1 MAGYDIPGGSF
12 SDRSFRD
19 GGAMIETP
27 ESGAGGTGVADKARA
42 APPPSPGPAPSP
54 VPAAT
59 PPGGGA
65 PASLS
70 PGGPRRRGKRL
81 LVILFAVSCAVA
93 VAAAAVT
100 AVLLTHRPHRAHAAA
115 HPLRATVFLLRPG
128 QCFDSLP
135 NGIAG
140 AHAVPC
146 AQPHDAEIYGAFSVA
161 GHRWPGAA
169 ALGSQARLGCQRRLA
184 GYLNPQL
191 DTSGLAESY
200 AYPNAGAWAA
210 GEHTVICEIRGTGG
224 KLTGSVR
231 AFGS

>member
-1 MAGYDIPGGSF
+1 
-12 SDRSFRD
+12 
-19 GGAMIETP
+19 MIETP

-146 AQPHDAEIYGAFSVA
+146 AQPHDAEIYGAFRVA

-169 ALGSQARLGCQRRLA
+169 VLGSQARLGCQHRLA
-184 GYLNPQL
+184 G
-191 DTSGLAESY
+191 
-200 AYPNAGAWAA
+200 NASRQVGA
-210 GEHTVICEIRGTGG
+210 
-224 KLTGSVR
+224 
-231 AFGS
+231 